1 MEKTVVAADLIKKVG
16 IVILGVLE
24 LAVFID
30 DVTYSIYVYFCLIRY
45 VCLGKCF

>member
-30 DVTYSIYVYFCLIRY
+30 VTYSIYVQFCLIRY